1 MFGFVKSS
9 ANSPRLC
16 PLTNMANPSTNVPP
30 KDQPP
35 STPTVQI
42 PDPPASLVQP
52 QDQSPK
58 PSSAS
63 PPDNPLVRL
72 VHSPGRT
79 TLGQPQDQSPKSPKP
94 STVSTPRPVQSPG
107 RSSSSALPGSGRHPT
122 YRGIR
127 SRSGKWVSE
136 IREPRKT
143 TRIWLGTYPTPEMA
157 ATAYDVAAI
166 ALKGPDTDLNFPDM
180 ILSYPKAASTSASD
194 IRAAAASAA
203 ASRLPKPDTGS
214 SKDSKQDQGEPEN
227 EGTTSGSCMES
238 GSGQEFIDE
247 EALLNF
253 PNLLVNMAEGMLI
266 SPPRINSPPSDDS
279 PEDSDVES
287 LWTYT

>member
-1 MFGFVKSS
+1 
-9 ANSPRLC
+9 
-16 PLTNMANPSTNVPP
+16 MANHSTNFPP
-30 KDQPP
+30 KDQPSP
-35 STPTVQI
+35 TPTVQI
-42 PDPPASLVQP
+42 PDPSVSLVQQQQDLSASANP
-52 QDQSPK
+52 QDPLARPVQSP
-58 PSSAS
+58 A
-63 PPDNPLVRL
+63 RM
-72 VHSPGRT
+72 
-79 TLGQPQDQSPKSPKP
+79 TLSHQPQDQSPKSPKP
-94 STVSTPRPVQSPG
+94 SSVPGIPTPTPKPRHVQSPG
-107 RSSSSALPGSGRHPT
+107 KYSSSGLPGSGRHPP

-180 ILSYPKAASTSASD
+180 ILSYPKVASTSACD

-214 SKDSKQDQGEPEN
+214 SKNSKEDQAKPEN
-227 EGTTSGSCMES
+227 EGTPSSTCMES

-247 EALLNF
+247 EELLNF
-253 PNLLVNMAEGMLI
+253 PNLMVDMAGGMLV
-266 SPPRINSPPSDDS
+266 SPPSWINSPPSDDS
-279 PEDSDVES
+279 PENSDVES
-287 LWTYT
+287 LWTYK

>member
-1 MFGFVKSS
+1 
-9 ANSPRLC
+9 
-16 PLTNMANPSTNVPP
+16 MANPSTNAPP
-30 KDQPP
+30 KEQPP
-35 STPTVQI
+35 RTPTVQI
-42 PDPPASLVQP
+42 PYPPLSLDLQP
-52 QDQSPK
+52 QDHSPK
-58 PSSAS
+58 PSSAG
-63 PPDNPLVRL
+63 PQDNPLARL
-72 VHSPGRT
+72 VQSPGRT
-79 TLGQPQDQSPKSPKP
+79 ILSHQPQYQSPKSPTP
-94 STVSTPRPVQSPG
+94 SSVPSIPSPTPTPTPTPRPVQSPT
-107 RSSSSALPGSGRHPT
+107 GSGRHPT

-157 ATAYDVAAI
+157 AAAYDVAAI
-166 ALKGPDTDLNFPDM
+166 ALKGSDTDLNFPDM
-180 ILSYPKAASTSASD
+180 ILSYPKAASTSATD

-214 SKDSKQDQGEPEN
+214 SKDSKEEQGKPEN
-227 EGTTSGSCMES
+227 EGTMSSTCIES

-247 EALLNF
+247 EELLNF
-253 PNLLVNMAEGMLI
+253 PNLMVDMAGGMLV

-279 PEDSDVES
+279 PENSDAES

>member
-1 MFGFVKSS
+1 
-9 ANSPRLC
+9 
-16 PLTNMANPSTNVPP
+16 MANPSTNVPP
-30 KDQPP
+30 KEQPP
-35 STPTVQI
+35 PTPTVQI
-42 PDPPASLVQP
+42 PDPPVFLVQQP

-58 PSSAS
+58 PSSATAT
-63 PPDNPLVRL
+63 PQDPLAGL
-72 VHSPGRT
+72 VQSPGRT
-79 TLGQPQDQSPKSPKP
+79 TLSHQPQDQSPKSPKP
-94 STVSTPRPVQSPG
+94 SSVPGIPTPTPRPVQSPG
-107 RSSSSALPGSGRHPT
+107 RYPSSGLPGSGRHPT

-180 ILSYPKAASTSASD
+180 ILSYPKVASTSASD
-194 IRAAAASAA
+194 IRAAAAAAA
-203 ASRLPKPDTGS
+203 ASRLPKSDTRS
-214 SKDSKQDQGEPEN
+214 SKNSKQDQGKPEN
-227 EGTTSGSCMES
+227 EGTTSSTCMES

-247 EALLNF
+247 EELLNF
-253 PNLLVNMAEGMLI
+253 PNLMVDMAGGMLV
-266 SPPRINSPPSDDS
+266 SPPSWINSPPSDDS
-279 PEDSDVES
+279 PENSDAES

>member
-1 MFGFVKSS
+1 
-9 ANSPRLC
+9 
-16 PLTNMANPSTNVPP
+16 MANPSTNVPP
-30 KDQPP
+30 KEQPP
-35 STPTVQI
+35 PTPTVQI
-42 PDPPASLVQP
+42 PDPPVSLVQPP

-58 PSSAS
+58 PSSAKAS
-63 PPDNPLVRL
+63 PLDNPLARIVQ
-72 VHSPGRT
+72 SPGRT
-79 TLGQPQDQSPKSPKP
+79 TLSHQPQDQSPKSPKP
-94 STVSTPRPVQSPG
+94 SSVPGIPTPTPRPVQSPG
-107 RSSSSALPGSGRHPT
+107 RYLSSSLPSSGRHSS

-180 ILSYPKAASTSASD
+180 ILSYPKVASTSASD

-214 SKDSKQDQGEPEN
+214 SKDPKLDQGKPEN
-227 EGTTSGSCMES
+227 EGTTSSTCMES
-238 GSGQEFIDE
+238 GPGQEYIDE
-247 EALLNF
+247 EELLNF
-253 PNLLVNMAEGMLI
+253 PNLMVDMAGGMLV

-279 PEDSDVES
+279 PDNSDVES
-287 LWTYT
+287 LWTYS

>member
-1 MFGFVKSS
+1 M
-9 ANSPRLC
+9 AN
-16 PLTNMANPSTNVPP
+16 NPSTNVTPKEPP
-30 KDQPP
+30 
-35 STPTVQI
+35 TPTVQI
-42 PDPPASLVQP
+42 PQPESSSLSLLQQP
-52 QDQSPK
+52 QDPSPQPSFRGGSSPVQSPG
-58 PSSAS
+58 S
-63 PPDNPLVRL
+63 
-72 VHSPGRT
+72 GRT
-79 TLGQPQDQSPKSPKP
+79 GALSLLSGDEQSPKSPQP
-94 STVSTPRPVQSPG
+94 IRVLTSPPPTPRTLG
-107 RSSSSALPGSGRHPT
+107 IGKSSSSSMAAVQPGRHPG

-180 ILSYPKAASTSASD
+180 ILSYPKVASTSATD

-203 ASRLPKPDTGS
+203 AARLPKPES
-214 SKDSKQDQGEPEN
+214 APSKKDSKKDGDKDKPEK
-227 EGTTSGSCMES
+227 EGAATAATSSSSCMESGS

-247 EALLNF
+247 EALLNL
-253 PNLLVNMAEGMLI
+253 PNLLADMAEGMLV
-266 SPPRINSPPSDDS
+266 SPPRINSTPSDDS
-279 PEDSDVES
+279 PENSDVES